1 MVCNPES
8 GHGALMALLYQQDN
22 RGIAHITLDRPEVHN
37 AFDETLIGELRDA
50 FLDVATNAH
59 VRAVVLQ
66 GNGPSLCAG
75 ADIGWMK
82 RAAEW
87 SEAHNRADA
96 LRLSDMLAA
105 IDGCPKPVIAI
116 AHGNCLGGGVG
127 LLACADMVVA
137 VHGAK
142 FGLSEV
148 RLGLTP
154 ATISPFVLRAIG
166 PRAARRW
173 FLTAER
179 FGPEEALVM
188 GLATAIADC
197 DASARAQV
205 EAWLAPLLAGA
216 PGAIADAK
224 ALIHDFANVTI
235 TDEVRSETATR
246 IARRRASAEG
256 KEGLSAF
263 LHKRKADWVHDA

>member
-1 MVCNPES
+1 MS
-8 GHGALMALLYQQDN
+8 LLYQQDE
-22 RGIAHITLDRPEVHN
+22 RGVAHVTLDRPDVHN
-37 AFDETLIGELRDA
+37 AFDEALVGELRDA
-50 FLDVATNAH
+50 FLDASTNAH

-87 SEAHNRADA
+87 SEGHNRSDA
-96 LRLSDMLAA
+96 QALSDMLAA

-127 LLACADMVVA
+127 LLACADLVVA
-137 VHGAK
+137 VRGAK
-142 FGLSEV
+142 FGFSEV

-166 PRAARRW
+166 QRAARRW

-179 FGPEEALVM
+179 FGPEEALAM
-188 GLATAIADC
+188 GLATALADC

-205 EAWLAPLLAGA
+205 EIWLSALLAGA
-216 PGAIADAK
+216 PGAISDAK
-224 ALIHDFANVTI
+224 ALIRDFAGAAI
-235 TDEVRSETATR
+235 TDEVRSDTAIR

>member
-1 MVCNPES
+1 MT
-8 GHGALMALLYQQDN
+8 LLYQQDA
-22 RGIAHITLDRPEVHN
+22 RGIAHITLDRPDVHN
-37 AFDETLIGELRDA
+37 AFDEVLIGELRDA
-50 FLDVATNAH
+50 FRDVASNAH
-59 VRAVVLQ
+59 VRCVVLQ

-75 ADIGWMK
+75 ADIGWMR

-87 SEAHNRADA
+87 SEAHNQADA
-96 LRLSDMLAA
+96 QGLSDMLAA

-116 AHGNCLGGGVG
+116 AHGNVLGGGVG
-127 LLACADMVVA
+127 LVACADMAVA
-137 VHGAK
+137 VRGAK

-166 PRAARRW
+166 GPAARRW

-179 FGPEEALVM
+179 FGAEEALAM
-188 GLATAIADC
+188 GLVTALADC
-197 DASARAQV
+197 DATARAQV
-205 EAWLAPLLAGA
+205 ERWLAALLAGA

-224 ALIHDFANVTI
+224 ALIRDFAGAAI
-235 TDEVRSETATR
+235 TDDVREETAVR

-256 KEGLSAF
+256 REGLSAF
-263 LHKRKADWVHDA
+263 LHKRKADWVHDV